1 MYGLFDYTINSR
13 EDLKYI
19 NKDSKIKNLY
29 IKAKVFDNTKYIKC
43 DNADR

>member
-19 NKDSKIKNLY
+19 NKDSKIKGAPINREMPPM
-29 IKAKVFDNTKYIKC
+29 AK
-43 DNADR
+43 